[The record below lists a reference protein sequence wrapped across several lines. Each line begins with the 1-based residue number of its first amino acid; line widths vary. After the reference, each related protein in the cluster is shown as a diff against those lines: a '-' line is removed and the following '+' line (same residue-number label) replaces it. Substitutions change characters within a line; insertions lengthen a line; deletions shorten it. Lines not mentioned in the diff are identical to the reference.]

1 MVYSINRLSYVQQ
14 HVLSTTTNTFLQP
27 RRFVTFFFVM
37 REAFF
42 FVMREAKCEQ
52 WFSLSRINVQ
62 LITYPPIVTLKLS

>member
-42 FVMREAKCEQ
+42 FLSCVKPSVSSGSLFQGLM
-52 WFSLSRINVQ
+52 FS
-62 LITYPPIVTLKLS
+62 